1 MESVPP
7 ANAGMG
13 SAMNDITREMGVALG
28 IAIMGTI
35 HALGYRARL
44 DGVVSGL
51 SDTQREQARSAISA
65 AHRVGDEIGGASGA
79 QFSAAAD
86 RAFTYGMRWS
96 SITLVVLLTLAAT
109 LNRRTTRARATAVAT
124 IQP

>member
-1 MESVPP
+1 
-7 ANAGMG
+7 MG

-28 IAIMGTI
+28 IAIIGTV

-44 DGVVSGL
+44 DSALTGA

-65 AHRVGDEIGGASGA
+65 GHRVGDEIGGTSGA
-79 QFSAAAD
+79 LFSAAAD

-96 SITLVVLLTLAAT
+96 SITLVVLVGLAAL
-109 LNRRTTRARATAVAT
+109 LNRLTTRTRVGAVAT